1 MTSSAEICPRCYKKI
16 PQRTESVPEQHIK
29 HESERRSD
37 KTAFL
42 LALIPGLFGFLGL
55 GKIYLD
61 RNNRDGWMLLAAGL
75 VLFFLGNG
83 LIFGTAGLL
92 VFLAIPI
99 IILYVLLYLYALAN
113 TAVNGFFTSLGL
125 KIQ

>member
-1 MTSSAEICPRCYKKI
+1 
-16 PQRTESVPEQHIK
+16 
-29 HESERRSD
+29 
-37 KTAFL
+37 
-42 LALIPGLFGFLGL
+42 
-55 GKIYLD
+55 
-61 RNNRDGWMLLAAGL
+61 MLLAAGL